1 VNIVLPSS
9 KTLFLKQDV
18 PIPISAISPV
28 AETMKI
34 FVNGT
39 LVKTTPGNTI
49 TDTIPA
55 DNFGLNWVKRWVRI
69 EAQNNSGSAAD
80 SFSYTVIPP
89 AVVAGLPAGVEDGI
103 NYPDASTAIL
113 CLYAPLK
120 DNVFVI
126 GDFNNWQ
133 IDSNFYMN
141 ITPDGNRY
149 WLQIS
154 NLVPKQEYIFQY
166 LVNGDLRIGDP
177 YADKVSDPND
187 QYISSATYP
196 NLRPYPSGLTTGIA
210 TYLQT
215 NQDPYPWNATPF
227 TPPAVKDLVV
237 YELLI
242 RDFTAAHD
250 YPSLTDTLDYL
261 ANLGINAIELMP
273 VMEFEG
279 NESWGYN
286 PDFSFA
292 VDKYYG
298 TKNGLKQFVEAAHA
312 KGIAVILDIVCNHHF
327 GNSPLVKL
335 YWNASA
341 QQPAA
346 NSPWFNPIPK
356 HPYNVGYDFNHESP
370 ATRTYM
376 ERLIRYWLNEFHV
389 DGYRFDLSKGFTQKN
404 SYPDN
409 VSLWGQYDASR
420 ITVLENYTNVIHAV
434 NPNAY
439 AVMEHFANNDEELVL
454 SNHSMLLWGNI
465 TGAYGEGAMGWNE
478 SSKSDFSWA
487 SYKKRGW
494 SQPNLV
500 AYMESHDEERMMFK
514 AITYGNATQPLYKIK
529 NDTTRSLKRAELAA
543 NFFFTIPGPK
553 MIWQFEE
560 LGYDYSIEYNGR
572 LGLKPVRWDYLD
584 QWRRG
589 YTKNVFSALINLKK
603 TLPVF
608 ATTDYTLDVAAAV
621 KRIWLKH
628 ATMDAT
634 VLGNFGVAD
643 QNVTPAFTKTG
654 TWYEFYTGDTLNVT
668 DINAALAFKAG
679 EYRLYTT
686 VKLPK
691 PVFTGIDENALPGI
705 LNGSRVKVYPNPSGG
720 LFNFIINLPQ
730 RAPVE
735 ITIFNMFGQEVRKAV
750 LNDLPQGI
758 SNTPVDLSAGNEGR
772 IAAGIYLFRL
782 DAGTLHETGKL
793 IVN

>member
-1 VNIVLPSS
+1 
-9 KTLFLKQDV
+9 
-18 PIPISAISPV
+18 
-28 AETMKI
+28 
-34 FVNGT
+34 
-39 LVKTTPGNTI
+39 
-49 TDTIPA
+49 
-55 DNFGLNWVKRWVRI
+55 
-69 EAQNNSGSAAD
+69 
-80 SFSYTVIPP
+80 
-89 AVVAGLPAGVEDGI
+89 
-103 NYPDASTAIL
+103 
-113 CLYAPLK
+113 
-120 DNVFVI
+120 
-126 GDFNNWQ
+126 
-133 IDSNFYMN
+133 
-141 ITPDGNRY
+141 
-149 WLQIS
+149 
-154 NLVPKQEYIFQY
+154 
-166 LVNGDLRIGDP
+166 
-177 YADKVSDPND
+177 
-187 QYISSATYP
+187 
-196 NLRPYPSGLTTGIA
+196 
-210 TYLQT
+210 
-215 NQDPYPWNATPF
+215 
-227 TPPAVKDLVV
+227 
-237 YELLI
+237 
-242 RDFTAAHD
+242 
-250 YPSLTDTLDYL
+250 
-261 ANLGINAIELMP
+261 
-273 VMEFEG
+273 
-279 NESWGYN
+279 
-286 PDFSFA
+286 
-292 VDKYYG
+292 
-298 TKNGLKQFVEAAHA
+298 
-312 KGIAVILDIVCNHHF
+312 
-327 GNSPLVKL
+327 
-335 YWNASA
+335 
-341 QQPAA
+341 
-346 NSPWFNPIPK
+346 
-356 HPYNVGYDFNHESP
+356 
-370 ATRTYM
+370 
-376 ERLIRYWLNEFHV
+376 
-389 DGYRFDLSKGFTQKN
+389 
-404 SYPDN
+404 
-409 VSLWGQYDASR
+409 
-420 ITVLENYTNVIHAV
+420 
-434 NPNAY
+434 
-439 AVMEHFANNDEELVL
+439 
-454 SNHSMLLWGNI
+454 
-465 TGAYGEGAMGWNE
+465 
-478 SSKSDFSWA
+478 
-487 SYKKRGW
+487 
-494 SQPNLV
+494 
-500 AYMESHDEERMMFK
+500 MESHDEERMMFK